1 MRQGKKGKEWHFGM
15 KAHVGTDR
23 RGIVHSLT
31 TTDAGAADITQ
42 MPELL
47 HGEEREIFGD
57 QAYWKE
63 ADRQAAL
70 ARGIRYR
77 VNRRGTKQRP
87 LTTYQRDIN
96 RRRSKARARGEHA
109 FHVVKRLWGFSKVRY
124 RGLAKNTARL
134 YTAFALANVLSAAGY
149 EVEREYYV
157 NDAGTQTDTFGDG
170 LSRRGNERWE

>member
-1 MRQGKKGKEWHFGM
+1 MF
-15 KAHVGTDR
+15 
-23 RGIVHSLT
+23 
-31 TTDAGAADITQ
+31 

-87 LTTYQRDIN
+87 LTEHKRYTN
-96 RRRSKARARGEHA
+96 RCRSKARALGEHA

-134 YTAFALANVLSAAGY
+134 YTAFALANLY
-149 EVEREYYV
+149 MLRRRLLPREWC
-157 NDAGTQTDTFGDG
+157 
-170 LSRRGNERWE
+170 LL